1 METNRLNTSEI
12 YSVEDMEA
20 ENKPQQTEA
29 APQEATAKS
38 VPGRIAN
45 VVSGMFE
52 KKELPPAPEGVYSVE
67 DMEKDG
73 FTSTS
78 ADPSTSEVATA
89 LGTGAARGAAEGVAL
104 MGSTVAGARLGTLA
118 APFAGPA
125 APFMPFVGGLGGFAY
140 GLYASDAVGKL
151 FPKAERKDA
160 EKYYEGAR
168 TFGSGLAFSPAVMFA
183 KVAQPGANVISKTIG
198 AIGEFA
204 RANPG
209 KYFTSEALINFY
221 TGLAGG
227 SAVALAPDSPGI
239 RAGAEVT
246 AGIAGSFGPGRLA
259 ITLSNTVSDAVN
271 NAITSATGKDFP
283 DSAKNYVQQQLLKGI
298 KDAGEDPKEILK
310 AIDEALAVAKAEGVA
325 TTGTVAQASA
335 SPFMTKLQSTI
346 ARFNAKFSGDTK
358 EMGEE
363 TIKAYGEAARK
374 LESSGDPTLLAAA
387 AIIRKNAIA
396 KEFQNGFDIAQTN
409 AAEKAAKLGAKG
421 SENRAVVGNILKT
434 EMEDLLKI
442 ARESE
447 TQLWKK
453 AELDM
458 YKEAGGK
465 LKPVKLVPSK
475 FAGALYDVMQSSTR
489 GQIAEDFA
497 GIGGDLTAIGF
508 NAKKLKQ
515 LNKIP
520 VTEDFLQTRVVAP
533 EDIAALGLKPKS
545 APEMVKLRGNLLE
558 KAREAGAAGNMA
570 AARRYGVLADS
581 LLDDLDAIPGGAYN
595 EARTFSREL
604 NNAFTRTFAGK
615 SSKTDRTGAEVFT
628 PEVLVKRAFGSEADT
643 TLMRMKDLTEAANF
657 VDPTG
662 VAATSVREAEQ
673 KVIRSLA
680 AEVLN
685 ENGTVDLGKLDGF
698 RSRNADTL
706 KYLGMEDEFKDIAS
720 TQRALLEAS
729 DPNSLL
735 KKRINDEK
743 AFSSLLEVDDPTT
756 AVSQALTDTISP
768 VKNFK
773 SLVDIASSPVNP
785 AAREAAR
792 NGLLST
798 IYQYAYQT
806 ANKSGTFKA
815 NDFSD
820 ILFKPLSPNTPSL
833 AQMMRSNNLLSSEEV
848 ARLKRMTNSMTKVEN
863 TLSTQAKIVDPDTVF
878 KPQDAV
884 EDLAVSMLGA
894 RFASAIGPGGA
905 GSLSFASRTMNMT
918 RKFFSGMPA
927 RQRLLLLEETVKD
940 PALFQQ
946 MMTRA
951 ITEEESRNLT
961 SGILRRFYSPEVF
974 PTALDR
980 YVDTLATEEP
990 PPEQQAPARQ
1000 GPSQSQQ
1007 MLRTLPPAPPTRGMP
1022 NATPAAPPAAP
1033 AQGPKPPGPQGAAQ
1047 PPSQS
1052 RQMLSA
1058 LFPEDRLLQGVQ

>member
-1 METNRLNTSEI
+1 MTTPSNIPEELMGLAKDVQKTPEKALPEGATP
-12 YSVEDMEA
+12 VESDYGQ
-20 ENKPQQTEA
+20 KLEA
-29 APQEATAKS
+29 A
-38 VPGRIAN
+38 
-45 VVSGMFE
+45 
-52 KKELPPAPEGVYSVE
+52 GV
-67 DMEKDG
+67 G
-73 FTSTS
+73 G
-78 ADPSTSEVATA
+78 
-89 LGTGAARGAAEGVAL
+89 LRGAVEGATL
-104 MGSTVAGARLGTLA
+104 AGSTVAGAKLGTLA

-125 APFMPFVGGLGGFAY
+125 APLMPFIGGVGGFAY

-151 FPKAERKDA
+151 FPKATKKDV
-160 EKYYEGAR
+160 EPFYEGAR
-168 TFGSGLAFSPAVMFA
+168 TFSGGLAFSPAVMFA
-183 KVAQPGANVISKTIG
+183 KAAKTGAGLVNQTIG

-209 KYFTSEALINFY
+209 KYFAAEGLSNFY
-221 TGLAGG
+221 AGLAGG
-227 SAVALAPDSPGI
+227 SAVAKFPDQPGVK
-239 RAGAEVT
+239 AGAEVT
-246 AGIAGSFGPGRLA
+246 AGIAGSYLSPGRLA
-259 ITLSNTVSDAVN
+259 ITLSGTVSDAV
-271 NAITSATGKDFP
+271 TSAASGTTGQGFS
-283 DSAKNYVQQQLLKGI
+283 DSTMNYVIKQLLPNI
-298 KDAGEDPKEILK
+298 RAAGEDPKAILK
-310 AIDEALAVAKAEGVA
+310 AIDETLAVGKAEGVL
-325 TTGTVAQASA
+325 TTGTVAQASG
-335 SPFMTKLQSTI
+335 SPFMTKLQSTL

-363 TIKAYGEAARK
+363 VIKAYGEVARK
-374 LESSGDPTLLAAA
+374 LDSTGDPALLKAAA
-387 AIIRKNAIA
+387 ELRKKAFA
-396 KEFQNGFDIAQTN
+396 DQFQNGFDIAQTN

-421 SENRAVVGNILKT
+421 SKNRALVGNILKT

-458 YKEAGGK
+458 YKQAGGK

-475 FAGALYDVMQSSTR
+475 FANALYDVMQSSTR

-570 AARRYGVLADS
+570 AARRYGVLAES

-604 NNAFTRTFAGK
+604 NDAFTRTFAGK

-643 TLMRMKDLTEAANF
+643 TLMRMKDLTDAANF

-662 VAATSVREAEQ
+662 VAATSVRDAEQ

-685 ENGTVDLGKLDGF
+685 EDGTVNLTSLNNF
-698 RSRNADTL
+698 RSKNADTL

-729 DPNSLL
+729 DPDSLL
-735 KKRINDEK
+735 KRRINDEK
-743 AFSSLLEVDDPTT
+743 AFSSLLEVDDPAT
-756 AVSQALTDTISP
+756 AVSQALTDSISP

-773 SLVDIASSPVNP
+773 SLVATASAPTDP
-785 AAREAAR
+785 IQKAAAR

-806 ANKSGTFKA
+806 ANKSGTFNA
-815 NDFSD
+815 NVFNDV
-820 ILFKPLSPNTPSL
+820 LFKPLSPNNPSL
-833 AQMMRSNNLLSSEEV
+833 AQMMRSSDLLSADEV
-848 ARLKRMTNSMTKVEN
+848 ARLKRMTTTMTRVEDTLN
-863 TLSTQAKIVDPDTVF
+863 TQGKTVDPNIVF
-878 KPQDAV
+878 KPQDAID
-884 EDLAVSMLGA
+884 DLAVSMLGA
-894 RFASAIGPGGA
+894 KFAGAISPGGP
-905 GSLSFASRTMNMT
+905 GSLSFAARTISMT
-918 RKFFSGMPA
+918 RNFFNGMPQ
-927 RQRLLLLEETVKD
+927 RQRLLLLEEAVKD
-940 PALFQQ
+940 PALFRQLIA
-946 MMTRA
+946 RG
-951 ITEEESRNLT
+951 ITEEESSNLV
-961 SGILRRFYSPEVF
+961 SGVLRRLHSPSVY

-980 YVDTLATEEP
+980 YVDVLETKEPTPEETQRNKAQQQRLYFRKDLP
-990 PPEQQAPARQ
+990 PTPR
-1000 GPSQSQQ
+1000 GPSAQQ
-1007 MLRTLPPAPPTRGMP
+1007 QLRNMPPAPQTRGMP
-1022 NATPAAPPAAP
+1022 NLTPAAPPAAP

-1058 LFPEDRLLQGVQ
+1058 LFPEDRLLAMPGAQ